1 MTPLTKFWATI
12 SQEIE
17 PEISC
22 GLLEKEACQLIEID
36 KPLFR
41 QSQAGHSTGNGRPQL
56 VEKALLQGVP
66 AAAAAGIKL
75 NPSFP
80 AACTSEMTPLTK
92 DSPTFSWAPTKTT
105 VSLGA
110 QGKLWFSWERRS
122 SGGNEYPGLHGY
134 KRSAACDDDIED
146 CLSCCLS
153 LVRSRSYNSSSQ
165 TVHPSEASTAP
176 AAPQAG
182 PGSPVRRRFHRL
194 PCFK

>member
-1 MTPLTKFWATI
+1 M
-12 SQEIE
+12 
-17 PEISC
+17 
-22 GLLEKEACQLIEID
+22 
-36 KPLFR
+36 
-41 QSQAGHSTGNGRPQL
+41 
-56 VEKALLQGVP
+56 
-66 AAAAAGIKL
+66 

-146 CLSCCLS
+146 CLSC
-153 LVRSRSYNSSSQ
+153 SRSSILRQLANYAPRSQVIVLTSGGGKQRRKGEKQLDKPRGLGYAGQDYNRIAADS
-165 TVHPSEASTAP
+165 ASHWEGKRESGGNPERSGHCKRGTGRTMP
-176 AAPQAG
+176 LHF
-182 PGSPVRRRFHRL
+182 VRRRGR
-194 PCFK
+194 CRSVSQETC

>member
-1 MTPLTKFWATI
+1 MLRRGAGGGTRTHTMSPPTDFESVTSTNSITPAKAY
-12 SQEIE
+12 
-17 PEISC
+17 
-22 GLLEKEACQLIEID
+22 LLYMK
-36 KPLFR
+36 
-41 QSQAGHSTGNGRPQL
+41 SGRSARAKNRINQI

-92 DSPTFSWAPTKTT
+92 DSPTFSRAPTKTT

-110 QGKLWFSWERRS
+110 QGKPWFSRERRS

-153 LVRSRSYNSSSQ
+153 RKRGLSISIN
-165 TVHPSEASTAP
+165 
-176 AAPQAG
+176 
-182 PGSPVRRRFHRL
+182 
-194 PCFK
+194 

>member
-1 MTPLTKFWATI
+1 MAFAFRVRRPICLTNLQNF
-12 SQEIE
+12 
-17 PEISC
+17 C
-22 GLLEKEACQLIEID
+22 F
-36 KPLFR
+36 LFLR
-41 QSQAGHSTGNGRPQL
+41 VSLVQIFLYFALQTESPGQSPRAQL
-56 VEKALLQGVP
+56 VKKALLQGVP
-66 AAAAAGIKL
+66 AAAAAGRKS

-80 AACTSEMTPLTK
+80 AACTSEITPLTK
-92 DSPTFSWAPTKTT
+92 FLPTMSGTQKIMKMF
-105 VSLGA
+105 
-110 QGKLWFSWERRS
+110 FWEKRRHE
-122 SGGNEYPGLHGY
+122 GNEYPGLHGY
-134 KRSAACDDDIED
+134 KRSAACDDDIAD